1 VARVLEAS
9 LLVDARAALG
19 EAPQWDAREE
29 SLVWVDILAGVVFL
43 TSASGESRASY
54 GIGHAVGSA
63 MPAEEGGWLLADAIG
78 FSRLSHD
85 GRTTMLLDVLADR
98 PELRFNDAKCDPR
111 GRAWAGTISADMS
124 AGTGTLY
131 RLDPG
136 PVATPVLHG
145 LTVSN
150 GLGWSP
156 DGRTMWLADSA
167 DRFIRAFEYEV
178 GSGRLG
184 AGGPPVELQQTAGKA
199 DALCVDDAGCRWV
212 GLWAGGAVHRYTPDG
227 RLDTIVRVPAGQV
240 TSCAFGGS
248 DGSTLYI
255 TTARVGLTAEAL
267 GREPLAGGLFVVGS
281 GVTGPAATPGRLEPD
296 RARSAGCSG
305 GHPTGR
311 KGRRDVS
318 DR

>member
-1 VARVLEAS
+1 MTRVLEAS

-19 EAPQWDAREE
+19 EAPQWDARDG
-29 SLVWVDILAGVVFL
+29 SLVWVDILAGVVHV
-43 TSASGESRASY
+43 TSASGASRASF

-63 MPAEEGGWLLADAIG
+63 MPAEGGGWLLADALG
-78 FSRLSHD
+78 FGRLAGD
-85 GRTTMLLDVLADR
+85 GRTTRLLDTLADR
-98 PELRFNDAKCDPR
+98 PELRFNDAKCDPL
-111 GRAWAGTISADMS
+111 GRAWAGTISAGMA

-167 DRFIRAFEYEV
+167 DRFIRAFAYDAP
-178 GSGRLG
+178 SGNLG
-184 AGGPPVELQQTAGKA
+184 TGRQAVELQETAGKA
-199 DALCVDDAGCRWV
+199 DGLCVDDAGCLWV
-212 GLWAGGAVHRYTPDG
+212 GLWAGGAVHRYAPDG

-255 TTARVGLTAEAL
+255 TTARVGLTPEAL
-267 GREPLAGGLFVVGS
+267 GREPLAGGLFVVEP
-281 GVTGPAATPGRLEPD
+281 GVTGPAATPWRPEP
-296 RARSAGCSG
+296 G
-305 GHPTGR
+305 
-311 KGRRDVS
+311 
-318 DR
+318 

>member
-1 VARVLEAS
+1 VPRVLEAS

-19 EAPQWDAREE
+19 EAPQWDAREAG
-29 SLVWVDILAGVVFL
+29 LVWVDILAGVVHV
-43 TSASGESRASY
+43 TSVSGASRASF
-54 GIGHAVGSA
+54 GIGHPVGSA
-63 MPAEEGGWLLADAIG
+63 MPSEDGGWLLADAMG
-78 FSRLSHD
+78 FGRLAPD
-85 GRTTMLLDVLADR
+85 GRTTRLLDMLADR
-98 PELRFNDAKCDPR
+98 PELRFNDAKCDPL
-111 GRAWAGTISADMS
+111 GRAWAGTISADMA

-136 PVATPVLHG
+136 PVATPVLTG

-167 DRFIRAFEYEV
+167 DRYIRAFAYEA

-184 AGGPPVELQQTAGKA
+184 AGRPAVALQETAGKA
-199 DALCVDDAGCRWV
+199 DGLCVDDAGCLWV
-212 GLWAGGAVHRYTPDG
+212 GLWAGGAVHRYAPDG

-248 DGSTLYI
+248 DGSTLFI

-267 GREPLAGGLFVVGS
+267 GREPLAGGLFVVEP
-281 GVTGPAATPGRLEPD
+281 GVTGPAATPWRLEP
-296 RARSAGCSG
+296 G
-305 GHPTGR
+305 
-311 KGRRDVS
+311 
-318 DR
+318 